1 MERAPEQACRPVLF
15 VLLPELQASGEVG
28 LRSSPPVGETG
39 EEMARGEGA
48 AVGKWGSRKAVI
60 PQRAGILPLSRE

>member
-1 MERAPEQACRPVLF
+1 
-15 VLLPELQASGEVG
+15 
-28 LRSSPPVGETG
+28 
-39 EEMARGEGA
+39 MARGEGA